1 MVNISAEK
9 FKYPLI
15 SLTTFF
21 FLCIQIFTL
30 PVHAA
35 CPPSLKIISSQPAN
49 KSKDADPSAPIIIT
63 WDKTTHAL
71 SSGEYDYKTILE
83 SINIAGG
90 RYGLGALL
98 TTEWGIGGKSEWNGN
113 KQTITPETPLEPG
126 TQYMVWTYTYTSG
139 MEVCPKLGG
148 EIIFIT
154 SGTPPDDNKPVR
166 KLDLSNLYHGNET
179 GSGKIEGEITSIN
192 NDLSIITIKEN
203 FLKSINIILHEGI
216 MITRNGNF
224 GSLADV
230 KVGDDVTGEFMGGRL
245 YMLTAKGTP

>member
-1 MVNISAEK
+1 MK
-9 FKYPLI
+9 FKNPLI
-15 SLTTFF
+15 FFVASF
-21 FLCIQIFTL
+21 FLSILISYN
-30 PVHAA
+30 PVYAE
-35 CPPSLKIISSQPAN
+35 CPPALKIISSQPSN

-98 TTEWGIGGKSEWNGN
+98 TTEWGVGGKVEWNGN
-113 KQTITPETPLEPG
+113 KQTITPEAQLEPG

-148 EIIFIT
+148 EIIFVT
-154 SGTPPDDNKPVR
+154 SGASPDDNKPVR
-166 KLDLSNLYHGNET
+166 KFDLSNLYHGNET
-179 GSGKIEGEITSIN
+179 GSGKIEGEISAIN
-192 NDLSIITIKEN
+192 DDFSIITIKEN
-203 FLKSINIILHEGI
+203 FLKSINVIIHEGI

-224 GSLADV
+224 GSPADV
-230 KVGDDVTGEFMGGRL
+230 KIGDNVTGEFMGGRL